1 MTKIKKAILIVLIV
15 IVILT
20 VYYWQP
26 RTGIKKL
33 LNPVQTVENFYSE
46 WLSYSGEPPT
56 KNPMADKIY
65 RSSGYVTEKLV
76 QRLDNNISTEETGNY
91 DRVLCSQEKPEKIE
105 FRESFINGEEAE
117 VIVAEDFWGQ
127 LREIT
132 VSLKMTDG
140 EWKIDKI
147 TCPVAGIDPGSQ
159 LSNPASVNCTEQG
172 GNLDI
177 RTEADGSQRGFCIFS
192 DGSECEEWQFF
203 RGECQKGSIFCKDL
217 CGDGICQE
225 VVCLAIGC
233 SCAETL
239 ETCPKDCQ

>member
-1 MTKIKKAILIVLIV
+1 MKKAVLI
-15 IVILT
+15 IFIIAVILL
-20 VYYWQP
+20 VYYWKP
-26 RTGIKKL
+26 RTETKEL
-33 LNPVQTVENFYSE
+33 LTPSQTVENFYSK
-46 WLSYSGEPPT
+46 WLSYSGEFPT
-56 KNPMADKIY
+56 RNPMADKIY
-65 RSSGYVTEKLV
+65 RSSDYVTEKLV
-76 QRLDNNISTEETGNY
+76 QRLDNNISAEETGNY
-91 DRVLCSQEKPEKIE
+91 DRVLCSQKIPEKIE
-105 FRESFINGEEAE
+105 FRESFVKEEEAE
-117 VIVAEDFWGQ
+117 VIVTEDFWGQ

-140 EWKIDKI
+140 EWKMDRI
-147 TCPVAGIDPGSQ
+147 TCPVAGADSGSQ
-159 LSNPASVNCTEQG
+159 LPNPASVNCTQQG

-177 RTEADGSQRGFCIFS
+177 RTEFDGSQRGFCIFS

-233 SCAETL
+233 SCSETP